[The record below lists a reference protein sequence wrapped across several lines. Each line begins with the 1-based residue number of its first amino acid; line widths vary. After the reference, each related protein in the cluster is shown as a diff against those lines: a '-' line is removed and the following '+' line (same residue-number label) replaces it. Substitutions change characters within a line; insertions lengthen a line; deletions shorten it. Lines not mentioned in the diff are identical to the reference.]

1 MSKMVLF
8 LLKPG
13 FTDDKGGPWFC
24 PGCAGV
30 EGFLKFAPEV
40 ERQIEVRRIDFP
52 RPRKEIV
59 ELVGAGNQGCP
70 VLVLAKGATAPP
82 EAKTQ
87 PRDRPGVHRGP
98 RPDLRVPGPHLRRG
112 PTSPLTAW

>member
-13 FTDDKGGPWFC
+13 FADDKGGPWFC

-30 EGFLKFAPEV
+30 EGFLKYAPEV
-40 ERQIEVRRIDFP
+40 ERQIDVRRVDFP

-59 ELVGAGNQGCP
+59 ELVGAANQGCP
-70 VLVLAKGATAPP
+70 VLVLATDATAPP
-82 EAKTQ
+82 EAKTSLETGRAFIADTA
-87 PRDRPGVHRGP
+87 PICEFLGRTFGVVRPHP
-98 RPDLRVPGPHLRRG
+98 
-112 PTSPLTAW
+112 

>member
-1 MSKMVLF
+1 MSKMVLC

-82 EAKTQ
+82 EAKTSLETG
-87 PRDRPGVHRGP
+87 RAFIAD
-98 RPDLRVPGPHLRRG
+98 PGPICEFLGRTFKVARPH
-112 PTSPLTAW
+112 P

>member
-1 MSKMVLF
+1 MAKMVLF

-30 EGFLKFAPEV
+30 EGFLKYAPEV
-40 ERQIEVRRIDFP
+40 ERQIEVRRVDFP

-59 ELVGAGNQGCP
+59 ELVGTESQGCP
-70 VLVLAKGATAPP
+70 VLVLAKGVAAPP
-82 EAKTQ
+82 EAKTSLETGRTFIANTG
-87 PRDRPGVHRGP
+87 PICEFLGRTFGVVRPHP
-98 RPDLRVPGPHLRRG
+98 
-112 PTSPLTAW
+112 